1 MSNSEPPALKDRLA
15 AETARIREAYARR
28 QCGALYSWFNPA
40 HLFIMQERE
49 RRVLALFRR
58 LGLTRLGSLTILE
71 MGCGEGNWL
80 MELVKWGARPERL
93 TGVDILP
100 DRLLAARQVTAPR
113 VSLVLANGA
122 SLPFPDA
129 TFDVVLQSMA
139 FTSILDP
146 AMKQAVAREMLR
158 VVRPSGLILW
168 YDYFVDNPFN
178 PDVKGV
184 RKGEIRRLFPG
195 YRLDLRRIT
204 LAPPLSRL
212 LAPYSYLLC
221 YLLEKLRLLNTH
233 YLGTIRKQ
241 S

>member
-1 MSNSEPPALKDRLA
+1 MSKPEPSKSQARLD

-28 QCGALYSWFNPA
+28 QCGELYSWFNPA

-49 RRVLALFRR
+49 RRVLGLFKK
-58 LGLTRLGSLTILE
+58 LGLTRLSGLNILE
-71 MGCGEGNWL
+71 VGCGEGNWL

-100 DRLLAARQVTAPR
+100 DRLTLARRVAAPG
-113 VSLVLANGA
+113 VGLVLANGV
-122 SLPFPDA
+122 SLPFPA
-129 TFDVVLQSMA
+129 GIFDIVLQSMA

-158 VVRPSGLILW
+158 VVKPSGLILW
-168 YDYFVDNPFN
+168 YDYFVDNPWN

-195 YRLDLRRIT
+195 CRVEVKRIT
-204 LAPPLSRL
+204 LAPPLARL

-221 YLLEKLRLLNTH
+221 YLLEKLRVLNTH
-233 YLGTIRKQ
+233 YLGTIRPRP
-241 S
+241 